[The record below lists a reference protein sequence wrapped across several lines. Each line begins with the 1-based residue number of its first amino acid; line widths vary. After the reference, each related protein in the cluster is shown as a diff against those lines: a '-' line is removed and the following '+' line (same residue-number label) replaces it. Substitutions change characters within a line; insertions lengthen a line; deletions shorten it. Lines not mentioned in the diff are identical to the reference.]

1 MTDLRTPGSRALLIG
16 PSKYDSEELLNVPA
30 VLDTMYGLRN
40 ALVSQCGMAN
50 EDITFLLD
58 PREAHEVATVLAQ
71 EAQRTRGVLLVYY
84 VGHGRPGPEAEL
96 YLAAERTRTMPP
108 GQLDYSAISYDVI
121 LRRLKDNQA
130 QAVVVILDCCF
141 SGLALD
147 RGVPK
152 GREGGVVFTSAASD
166 EHALAP
172 AGQTYT
178 TFTGQLLA
186 LLANGDPDGP
196 AELTIQAAYDYLS
209 RTLAA
214 SGLPVPQWAAAGA
227 AGRIVLT
234 ANRARREETAPEP
247 PPRAPAVSGRG
258 TIETIALTKIEPGPP
273 PAPGAPGGGTI
284 ETIALTK
291 IEPGPPPAAL
301 VETFEVPS
309 APSPAGSAAP
319 GPSGGPRRADG
330 VGLFLRMNRVLV
342 GAVGAVGAVV
352 ALAVAVYLAW
362 PSRPYHQVQ
371 PPSPTPTP
379 GHLAASHGIACAS
392 GPLLLVGA
400 TDFAPIAQ
408 AAADAYMQQCKKADP
423 KITVNPNPA
432 ISYDSAYGYSYVRG
446 LPPQQAKSA
455 IAMYDGTYQQAGPA
469 VLVSHPE
476 GVLFFSIIANA
487 KGFHASNITTGDLT
501 KLFVQ
506 PDGKPGTVAVERQE
520 GSGGRK
526 ALFTSVFNEPRQ
538 EGPDSRNCSTTPSG
552 EPVPLPRCTVY
563 STQEMLTF
571 VNGTPNAIGYA
582 NIYESLAS
590 YPNISVIKING
601 IPPTKRN
608 ARNGSYPFWSVE
620 QLYTVAHP
628 AALTQDFLTFL
639 SAYLESHPPPNL
651 IICSQAPKADNC

>member
-16 PSKYDSEELLNVPA
+16 PSKYDSDELLDVPA
-30 VLDTMYGLRN
+30 VLDTLYGLRN

-172 AGQTYT
+172 AGQTFT

-214 SGLPVPQWAAAGA
+214 SGLPVPQWAAAGS

-234 ANRARREETAPEP
+234 ANRASRERTWPETPAPSP
-247 PPRAPAVSGRG
+247 SAAPGDG
-258 TIETIALTKIEPGPP
+258 TIETIALTKIGPGPP
-273 PAPGAPGGGTI
+273 PTAPVEAFEGPPAAAPPGPTAPGPTA
-284 ETIALTK
+284 
-291 IEPGPPPAAL
+291 PGPP
-301 VETFEVPS
+301 S
-309 APSPAGSAAP
+309 
-319 GPSGGPRRADG
+319 GPHRFNG
-330 VGLFLRMNRVLV
+330 VGLFLLRNRVLV
-342 GAVGAVGAVV
+342 GAVSAVV
-352 ALAVAVYLAW
+352 AVAVAVYLAW
-362 PSRPYHQVQ
+362 PGGRPPQAYPL
-371 PPSPTPTP
+371 PPSATSTT
-379 GHLAASHGIACAS
+379 GHLAASLGIACAS
-392 GPLLLVGA
+392 GTLQLVGA
-400 TDFAPIAQ
+400 TAFAPIAQ
-408 AAADAYMQQCKKADP
+408 AAADVYLQQCKKEDP

-432 ISYDSAYGYSYVRG
+432 VSYDSAYGYSYVRG

-469 VLVSHPE
+469 VLVSHAE
-476 GVLFFSIIANA
+476 GVLFFSIIANSE
-487 KGFHASNITTGDLT
+487 GFHASNITTGDLN

-506 PDGKPGTVAVERQE
+506 PDGKPGMVAVERQQ

-526 ALFTSVFNEPRQ
+526 ALFTSVFNEPGQ
-538 EGPDSRNCSTTPSG
+538 EGPDSRYCSTTPSG
-552 EPVPLPRCTVY
+552 KPVLLPRCTVN
-563 STQEMLTF
+563 SSKELLTF
-571 VNGTPNAIGYA
+571 VNGTPNAIGYT
-582 NIYESLAS
+582 NIYESLAT

-601 IPPTKRN
+601 FAPTTGN

-639 SAYLESHPPPNL
+639 SAYLKSNPQPDL
-651 IICSQAPKADNC
+651 ITCAQAPKADDC